1 MPRNKRVL
9 VTAGPTLEAI
19 EPVRFISNR
28 STGEMGYA
36 FARVARRLG
45 FNATLIS
52 GPTQLR
58 PPRGVRFLTVTSAA
72 DLKLKLV
79 KAFPRCDILIMS
91 AAVADY
97 RPASVFPSK
106 IKRTKALALRL
117 IPTPDIL
124 KGLAK
129 KKGKR
134 VVVGFSLE
142 TNNPIVNAKKKL
154 RDKKLDYIVA
164 NLLSP
169 GRNPFGKTRT
179 TVTVIDKSPKAVTL
193 RNVTK
198 EAIARYVFR
207 QIKNSKIAYSV

>member
-1 MPRNKRVL
+1 MPRAKRVL

-19 EPVRFISNR
+19 DPVRFISNR

-36 FARVARRLG
+36 FARVARGLG
-45 FNATLIS
+45 FSTTLIS
-52 GPTQLR
+52 GPTHLAL
-58 PPRGVRFLTVTSAA
+58 PRGVRFLTATSAA
-72 DLKLKLV
+72 DLRLKLA
-79 KAFPRCDILIMS
+79 KAFPCCDVLIMS

-97 RPASVFPSK
+97 RPANIFPSK
-106 IKRTKALALRL
+106 IKRTKALTLRL

-129 KKGKR
+129 RKGRR

-142 TNNPIVNAKKKL
+142 TNNLVANAKKKL
-154 RDKKLDYIVA
+154 KNKNLDYIVA
-164 NLLSP
+164 NLLSS
-169 GRNPFGKTRT
+169 GRDPFGKTRT

-198 EAIARYVFR
+198 EAVARYVFGL
-207 QIKNSKIAYSV
+207 IEKMC